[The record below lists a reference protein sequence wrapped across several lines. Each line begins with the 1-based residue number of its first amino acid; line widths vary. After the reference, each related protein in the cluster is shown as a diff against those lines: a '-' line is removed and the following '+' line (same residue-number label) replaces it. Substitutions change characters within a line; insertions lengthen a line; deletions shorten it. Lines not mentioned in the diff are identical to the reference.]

1 MKVAGP
7 VGHGAAPAAGGTADA
22 APCRPPRAPTA
33 PVKPVHLVDARL
45 LAQVLGVTER
55 AVRLRAASG
64 KWPSTTRPVR
74 GGRAKVFPLSRLP
87 VAIRE
92 AVLAHLLTQGA
103 GGASGAAG
111 TTGRGGRRG
120 EPGLQSGPGTGH
132 AQTSA
137 QAGAPAGAPARGDR
151 EAGRRAQGPAGRGAG
166 APASA
171 PSPSPSPSL
180 VSAGSTL
187 SVVVT
192 ERTELPVPGTL
203 DGWQRRC
210 MEARAAIL
218 VHIRALAL
226 EGGVNAALRVV
237 AAQARAGTLPP
248 ALAQLVPLANA
259 RAGTSGARS
268 LSVPT
273 LKRWWGR
280 WQRAGFAAGVLAPA
294 DVRTGPAM
302 PAWAPAFLAAYR
314 LPSKPSVPDAI
325 ARMDGPLRPSEGQAR
340 RFLASLS
347 AVERNKGRLGPAAM
361 KAIRP
366 FVRRDTSA
374 LEPLDVVIADGFT
387 AKQDVAHPIHGRP
400 FAPELTVVRCVAT
413 RRVIGWSAGLAES
426 TWTVMDA
433 YADAARKAGLWAIA
447 YTDNG
452 AGFRSKLN
460 TGDLAGL
467 QGRLG
472 ATHALGRPGNPQA
485 RGQIEKGWDR
495 LFIRPAKALPTF
507 RGADMDPEARRRI
520 VKLVERDI
528 REQGRSDLLQSW
540 PDFLGWAAACVA
552 TYNAAPHTGLP
563 RITDPA
569 TGKRRHM
576 SPDEAW
582 QGHRDRGWTPV
593 RLSDAEA
600 EDLFRPHLVRRV
612 RRGEVALFNTAY
624 FHPTLEHHHGEEVQ
638 VGFDIHDPTRVWV
651 RALSG
656 ALIAVAEAGANA
668 RPYFDTV
675 RVQRARRRLRPV
687 EAKRDLILAEL
698 DGAGGPGVIEGM
710 AETVPAPL
718 SEPVPPTPAEGERPA
733 FFASDLAMYGWC
745 AAHEAAVTAHDRA
758 YLAAAAAADPRLAR
772 AFADHD
778 RRHGTGLSG
787 RL

>member
-1 MKVAGP
+1 MRAVQDG
-7 VGHGAAPAAGGTADA
+7 VPATPATLA
-22 APCRPPRAPTA
+22 
-33 PVKPVHLVDARL
+33 KPVHLVDTRL

-64 KWPSTTRPVR
+64 RWPSTTRPVR

-87 VAIRE
+87 MAIRE
-92 AVLAHLLTQGA
+92 AVLAHFLSSPPIASAAPTAGTAVPPAKIVAAAGA
-103 GGASGAAG
+103 GENEGKAVRP
-111 TTGRGGRRG
+111 GRAV
-120 EPGLQSGPGTGH
+120 P
-132 AQTSA
+132 
-137 QAGAPAGAPARGDR
+137 
-151 EAGRRAQGPAGRGAG
+151 
-166 APASA
+166 
-171 PSPSPSPSL
+171 
-180 VSAGSTL
+180 
-187 SVVVT
+187 
-192 ERTELPVPGTL
+192 PVPGTL

-210 MEARAAIL
+210 MEARAALL
-218 VHIRALAL
+218 VHIRALAAD
-226 EGGVNAALRVV
+226 GGLNAALRVV
-237 AAQARAGTLPP
+237 AGQARAGTLPP
-248 ALAQLVPLANA
+248 ALAQLVPVANA
-259 RAGTSGARS
+259 RAGSSGARS

-273 LKRWWGR
+273 LKRWWGI
-280 WQRAGFAAGVLAPA
+280 WQRAGCDALVLAPA
-294 DVRTGPAM
+294 DVRTGPSL
-302 PAWAPAFLAAYR
+302 PIWAPAFLAAYR

-325 ARMDGPLRPSEGQAR
+325 ARMEGPARPSEGQAR
-340 RFLASLS
+340 RFLSSLS
-347 AVERNKGRLGPAAM
+347 AVERNKGRMGPAAL

-366 FVRRDTSA
+366 FVRRDTSD

-413 RRVIGWSAGLAES
+413 RRVIGWSAGLSES

-495 LFIRPAKALPTF
+495 LFIRPAKVLPTF

-520 VKLVERDI
+520 VKQVERDI
-528 REQGRSDLLQSW
+528 NAHGRSDLLQGW
-540 PDFLGWAAACVA
+540 PDFLRWAADCVA
-552 TYNAAPHTGLP
+552 AYNAAPHSGLP
-563 RITDPA
+563 RMTEAA

-582 QGHRDRGWTPV
+582 QAHLARGWAPV

-600 EDLFRPHLVRRV
+600 EDLFRPHLIRRV
-612 RRGEVALFNTAY
+612 RRAEVALFNNAY
-624 FHPTLEHHHGEEVQ
+624 FHADLEPHHGEEVQ

-651 RALSG
+651 RSLSG
-656 ALIAVAEAGANA
+656 ALIAVAEAGGNA

-687 EAKRDLILAEL
+687 EVKRAEILAEL
-698 DGAGGPGVIEGM
+698 DGADGPPVIQGV
-710 AETVPAPL
+710 AEPVPVALAVATPVPAP
-718 SEPVPPTPAEGERPA
+718 VATDGERPA

-745 AAHEAAVTAHDRA
+745 AANEAAVTAHDRA
-758 YLAAAAAADPRLAR
+758 YLAAAMADPRLAR
-772 AFADHD
+772 AIADHD

-787 RL
+787 RLQAG

>member
-1 MKVAGP
+1 MRAVDDALP
-7 VGHGAAPAAGGTADA
+7 VVPAAPD
-22 APCRPPRAPTA
+22 
-33 PVKPVHLVDARL
+33 KPVHLVDTRL

-64 KWPSTTRPVR
+64 RWPSTTRPVR

-87 VAIRE
+87 IAIRE
-92 AVLAHLLTQGA
+92 AVLAHFLSIPPA
-103 GGASGAAG
+103 ASTAPAAPAAG
-111 TTGRGGRRG
+111 T
-120 EPGLQSGPGTGH
+120 
-132 AQTSA
+132 A
-137 QAGAPAGAPARGDR
+137 APPARAVAV
-151 EAGRRAQGPAGRGAG
+151 AGEKGGNGGKGACPGRAVP
-166 APASA
+166 
-171 PSPSPSPSL
+171 
-180 VSAGSTL
+180 
-187 SVVVT
+187 
-192 ERTELPVPGTL
+192 PVPGTL

-210 MEARAAIL
+210 MEARAALL
-218 VHIRALAL
+218 VHIRALAAD
-226 EGGVNAALRVV
+226 GGLNAALRVV
-237 AAQARAGTLPP
+237 AGQARAGTLPS
-248 ALAQLVPLANA
+248 ALAQLVPVANA
-259 RAGTSGARS
+259 RAGNSGARS

-273 LKRWWGR
+273 LKRWWGI
-280 WQRAGFAAGVLAPA
+280 WQRAGCDALVLAPA
-294 DVRTGPAM
+294 DVRAGPSL
-302 PAWAPAFLAAYR
+302 PVWAPAFLAAYR

-325 ARMDGPLRPSEGQAR
+325 ARMDGAVRPSEGQAR
-340 RFLASLS
+340 RFLSSLS
-347 AVERNKGRLGPAAM
+347 AVERNKGRMGPAAL

-366 FVRRDTSA
+366 FVRRDTSD

-413 RRVIGWSAGLAES
+413 RRVIGWSAGLSES

-495 LFIRPAKALPTF
+495 LFIRPAKALPAF
-507 RGADMDPEARRRI
+507 RGTGMDPEARRRI
-520 VKLVERDI
+520 VKQVERDI
-528 REQGRSDLLQSW
+528 SEQGRSDLLQSW
-540 PDFLGWAAACVA
+540 AEFLRWAADCVA
-552 TYNAAPHTGLP
+552 AYNAAPHSGLP
-563 RITDPA
+563 RMTEAA

-582 QGHRDRGWTPV
+582 QAHMARGWAPV

-600 EDLFRPHLVRRV
+600 EDLFRPHLIRRV
-612 RRGEVALFNTAY
+612 RRAEVALFNNAY
-624 FHPTLEHHHGEEVQ
+624 FHPDLEPHHGEAVQ

-651 RALSG
+651 RSLSG
-656 ALIAVAEAGANA
+656 ALIAVAEAGGNS

-687 EAKRDLILAEL
+687 EAKRAEILAEL
-698 DGAGGPGVIEGM
+698 DGADGPPVIEGE
-710 AETVPAPL
+710 AVPVSVAL
-718 SEPVPPTPAEGERPA
+718 AGPTDGERPA

-745 AAHEAAVTAHDRA
+745 AANEAAVTAHDRA
-758 YLAAAAAADPRLAR
+758 YLAAAMADPRLAR
-772 AFADHD
+772 AVADHD

-787 RL
+787 RLQAG